1 MRCLRDFAGPERK
14 PVVEVGHRPIFCIPD
29 GDGALNAT
37 REKLTAILE
46 PSIEAMGFELTD
58 LELNL
63 GHGHGVLR
71 LFIDREEGISLGD
84 CEAVSRQ
91 VSGLL
96 DVEDPIAVEYRLE
109 VSSPGL
115 DRKLVKPEHF
125 DRFVGRQIKTR
136 LKRLIEGR
144 RRVKGQLLARTGET
158 VVVQSESET
167 ISISLDDIEVAR
179 LVPEL

>member
-1 MRCLRDFAGPERK
+1 MNPTRDEL
-14 PVVEVGHRPIFCIPD
+14 VEM
-29 GDGALNAT
+29 
-37 REKLTAILE
+37 LE
-46 PSIEAMGFELTD
+46 PAIEAMGFELAD

-63 GHGHGVLR
+63 GHSRGLLR
-71 LFIDREEGISLGD
+71 LFIDREEGIDVDD
-84 CEAVSRQ
+84 CEAVSHQ

-96 DVEDPIAVEYRLE
+96 DVEDLIAVDYRLE

-136 LKRLIEGR
+136 LKRLIEGH
-144 RRVKGQLLARTGET
+144 RRVKGQLLSRDGET
-158 VVVQSESET
+158 VLVRSDSET
-167 ISISLDDIEVAR
+167 IAISLNDIEVAR